1 MSRIIKFIES
11 RFFWLHWV
19 FIAACELSLVEAS
32 RGCSLAVVHRL
43 LTAAPS
49 LVAEQFPGVWPSA
62 VVAHGFVPLRRVVS
76 SGAEIESVSPALAGG
91 FLRAVPPG
99 TSLQTIL
106 ISEKKQG
113 ANLKW
118 FATGG

>member
-1 MSRIIKFIES
+1 MWPAFCSPFSRCGAQALGK
-11 RFFWLHWV
+11 R
-19 FIAACELSLVEAS
+19 A
-32 RGCSLAVVHRL
+32 SLA
-43 LTAAPS
+43 AARGLS
-49 LVAEQFPGVWPSA
+49 SCGVQSWCECSSV

-106 ISEKKQG
+106 ISEKKQS